1 MSWPVAFAV
10 GMFTAFFLLFLF
22 DLRLWRTAR
31 KARNPFKNAIAR
43 RLAMGPCVVAV
54 GGGTGLSTLLKGL
67 KKFTQNITAVVAVT
81 DEGGSSGRLRT
92 EWGVLPPGD
101 VRNCIVALAE
111 NDNELRR
118 LLDFRFDRGELA
130 GHSLGNLLLL
140 AVSELCGDFSV
151 AVEQI
156 NHLLAI
162 RGKVLPVTTE
172 TITLAGTAE
181 GRTVRGELE
190 ISRNGRALEGIWLE
204 PEGAR
209 PLPEVLQAAE
219 EADLI
224 VLGPGSLF
232 TSVIPNL
239 LLPDFARALR
249 EASAPKVYVCN
260 LMTQPEETEGMDIV
274 RHVEWVSAALG
285 SVPDI
290 VVINSEP
297 IPDALAARYR
307 LQGAEALLLDSRHG
321 QRKKLERMGC
331 AILELP
337 MLGILDAAA
346 ANAVAANAMTANA
359 MTANAMTANA
369 VVRHDSAK
377 LAERLFRL
385 CREPEV
391 RGKAKKQRRRS

>member
-1 MSWPVAFAV
+1 M
-10 GMFTAFFLLFLF
+10 
-22 DLRLWRTAR
+22 
-31 KARNPFKNAIAR
+31 
-43 RLAMGPCVVAV
+43 
-54 GGGTGLSTLLKGL
+54 
-67 KKFTQNITAVVAVT
+67 
-81 DEGGSSGRLRT
+81 
-92 EWGVLPPGD
+92 
-101 VRNCIVALAE
+101 VALAE
-111 NDNELRR
+111 NDNELKQ

-151 AVEQI
+151 AVERM

-181 GRTVRGELE
+181 NKTVRGELE
-190 ISRNGRALEGIWLE
+190 ISRNGRILEGIWLE

-224 VLGPGSLF
+224 ILGPGSLF

-239 LLPDFARALR
+239 LLPDFARKLR

-285 SVPDI
+285 GVPDI
-290 VVINSEP
+290 VVVNSEP
-297 IPDALAARYR
+297 IPDAFAARYR
-307 LQGAEALLLDSRHG
+307 LQGAEALLLDGR
-321 QRKKLERMGC
+321 QRKKLEKLGC

-337 MLGILDAAA
+337 MLRVLGTD
-346 ANAVAANAMTANA
+346 TADE
-359 MTANAMTANA
+359 
-369 VVRHDSAK
+369 VLRHDSAK

-385 CREPEV
+385 CRELEEG
-391 RGKAKKQRRRS
+391 RG

>member
-1 MSWPVAFAV
+1 
-10 GMFTAFFLLFLF
+10 MFTAFFLLFFF
-22 DLRLWRTAR
+22 DLRLWRAAR
-31 KARNPFKNAIAR
+31 VRSEGGPFGNAAAR
-43 RLAMGPCVVAV
+43 RLSMGPYVVAV

-67 KKFTQNITAVVAVT
+67 KKFTRNITAVVAVT

-111 NDNELRR
+111 HDNELKR

-151 AVEQI
+151 AVEQM

-172 TITLAGTAE
+172 TITLAGTA
-181 GRTVRGELE
+181 GNRTVRGELE
-190 ISRNGRALEGIWLE
+190 ISRNGRLLEGIWLE

-209 PLPEVLQAAE
+209 PLPEVLQAVE
-219 EADLI
+219 EAGLI

-249 EASAPKVYVCN
+249 EAPAPKVYVCN
-260 LMTQPEETEGMDIV
+260 LMTQPEETEGMDVV

-285 SVPDI
+285 KVPDY
-290 VVINSEP
+290 VVVNSAS
-297 IPDALAARYR
+297 IPDAFAVRYR
-307 LQGAEALLLDSRHG
+307 LQGAEALLLDAR
-321 QRKKLERMGC
+321 RKKKLERLGC
-331 AILELP
+331 TILELP
-337 MLGILDAAA
+337 MLSVPDAEAEA
-346 ANAVAANAMTANA
+346 GNGNAVL
-359 MTANAMTANA
+359 
-369 VVRHDSAK
+369 RHDSAK
-377 LAERLFRL
+377 LAERIFRL
-385 CREPEV
+385 CRDLEEGP
-391 RGKAKKQRRRS
+391 KRRIYPGAERRV